1 MFLAVASLAVAT
13 VGAKAQSKV
22 YPQAVDDQL
31 VIQGDKC
38 GWDAGTV
45 HTFSV
50 VEANKDGYKYW
61 GYYASTIMKTTCT
74 SVRRDWCAAITSPIG

>member
-13 VGAKAQSKV
+13 VGANAQSKV
-22 YPQAVDDQL
+22 YPQVVDDQL

-50 VEANKDGYKYW
+50 VEAN
-61 GYYASTIMKTTCT
+61 TKTTYT
-74 SVRRDWCAAITSPIG
+74 FVKQDWCAAITSPIG